1 MLDARVTIIDGK
13 MTKFDRSSK
22 MVFFTDHNGESLTLN
37 YDILV
42 LTLGLVDKTVEDF
55 KNQRT
60 KVMECKKFIF
70 ESKIVNLL

>member
-22 MVFFTDHNGESLTLN
+22 MVFFTDKSGDNLTLN

-55 KNQRT
+55 KNSKT
-60 KVMECKKFIF
+60 KVVECKQPILTKIPNF
-70 ESKIVNLL
+70 E